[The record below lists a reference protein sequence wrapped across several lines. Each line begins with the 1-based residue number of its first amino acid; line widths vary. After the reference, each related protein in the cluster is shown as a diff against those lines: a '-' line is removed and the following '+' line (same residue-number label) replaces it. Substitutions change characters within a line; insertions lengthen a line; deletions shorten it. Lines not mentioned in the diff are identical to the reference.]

1 MALSTTNP
9 KSITAI
15 SAILTINI
23 PALGITGHQVQGF
36 SADDAFSFEEVN
48 SMEEYIGVDGQLN
61 AGYIPQL
68 QTMRL
73 TIAPTSTSATLFN
86 RWFYT
91 QKQQKEVVW
100 AASGTIILPSVKLA
114 YSLVNGALKGYIPA
128 PPVRKTIQPIPARI
142 IWSEVTLIENL

>member
-23 PALGITGHQVQGF
+23 PELGISGHTVQGF
-36 SADDAFSFEEVN
+36 SSDEAFSFEEVD

-68 QTMRL
+68 KTMRL
-73 TIAPTSTSATLFN
+73 SLAPTSTSVRLFN
-86 RWFYT
+86 RWYWAQE
-91 QKQQKEVVW
+91 QKKDVIY
-100 AASGTIILPSVKLA
+100 ALSGTILMPSVRMS

-128 PPVRKTIQPIPARI
+128 PPVKKTIQPIPARI
-142 IWSEVTLIENL
+142 IWSEVNLIENL